1 MNRIFVFVIVLSGL
15 AFAQLDFSN
24 PVRCPGQISEWWR
37 DPAGCIGPDNELY
50 AAWTHTGL
58 GSGDGGI
65 YFARSLDTNQTWSQQ
80 ISIHFWDPTWIHAE
94 YRSAE
99 LRAVGDTVYSVYWL
113 RPEHANNQYHVYC
126 SRSDDRGATWNIFES
141 SISGSYSGSMNGR
154 SFLALPGGEVL
165 LTFSTQPG
173 LLDWPRTYF
182 CRSTNGGVTF
192 SSPLMLPSNAD
203 SAGVSRPSLALTADH
218 RILVACTHTD
228 RTGSYII
235 LYSSADSG
243 ATWDSTGLRSQL
255 GDGSYPSLSYVGTD
269 LLHLFW
275 EGPDY
280 ELKYARSTD
289 CGANWTAP
297 FTIVSDNFSFGFAA
311 SDDRLL
317 ALWDDASSWEAW
329 HRLSGDGGQSWS
341 EAKRVWLSNPFP
353 GDWLILTPDIRNDM
367 AALWC
372 HPEPGNNEA
381 TWCAI
386 AGWQTG
392 VAEPGPLRRSALPT
406 LAASPNP
413 FSVSTRLSA
422 PAAGR
427 TQTVAVYN
435 SSGRMVRE
443 LDLGQSRVWDGTD
456 ASGSRLPAGVYVCQ
470 AHGCSPLR
478 LVLSD

>member
-192 SSPLMLPSNAD
+192 SYPQMLPSRTD
-203 SAGVSRPSLALTADH
+203 SSGVSRPSIALAADD
-218 RILVACTHTD
+218 RILIACNHTD
-228 RTGSYII
+228 ITGSYII
-235 LYSSADSG
+235 LYSSIDNG
-243 ATWDSTGLRSQL
+243 ANWDSTGLRSQL
-255 GDGSYPSLSYVGTD
+255 GDGGYPSLYCVGTST
-269 LLHLFW
+269 LHLFW
-275 EGPDY
+275 EGSND

-289 CGANWTAP
+289 CGETWTVP

-317 ALWDDASSWEAW
+317 ALWNDVNSWEAW
-329 HRLSGDGGQSWS
+329 HRVSGDAGQSWS
-341 EAKRVWLSNPFP
+341 ESKRVWLSNPFP
-353 GDWLILTPDIRNDM
+353 GDWLTYRADIRNDM
-367 AALWC
+367 AAFWC

-381 TWCAI
+381 TWCAN
-386 AGWQTG
+386 AVWQTG
-392 VAEPGPLRRSALPT
+392 VAESDEGARPALPPLRAC
-406 LAASPNP
+406 PNP
-413 FSVSTRLSA
+413 FTCTTVLGGPSEAVGLPVS
-422 PAAGR
+422 
-427 TQTVAVYN
+427 VYN

-443 LDLGQSRVWDGTD
+443 LDLRQSRVWNGTD
-456 ASGSRLPAGVYVCQ
+456 ASGNRLPAGVYVCK